1 MHSQLVSFWKLNL
14 VKEVEMEAV
23 LHPVHALGAEVIVG
37 RLEGQLQLLVPG
49 WVGS

>member
-1 MHSQLVSFWKLNL
+1 MQNL
-14 VKEVEMEAV
+14 VKEVEMETV

-49 WVGS
+49 WVGP